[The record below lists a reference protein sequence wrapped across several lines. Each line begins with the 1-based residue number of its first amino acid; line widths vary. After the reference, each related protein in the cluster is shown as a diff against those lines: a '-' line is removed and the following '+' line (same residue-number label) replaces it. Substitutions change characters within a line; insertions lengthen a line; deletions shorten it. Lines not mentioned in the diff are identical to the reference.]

1 MPEQPRSLV
10 AAAWRFAAAGLANTA
25 ATGIALTLLAMV
37 IDPTLA
43 YVIVFLSGI
52 ALSTYLAHRFV
63 YGVPLGRAGTIAYV
77 LMYLLVFFVG
87 LGVIELMQ
95 DAGLPG
101 GSSGLVVLVT
111 APLTFVGGRI
121 ITRVLHDRRTTTTDR
136 SSS

>member
-1 MPEQPRSLV
+1 MSETPRSLV
-10 AAAWRFAAAGLANTA
+10 AAAWRFAAAGLLNTA
-25 ATGIALTLLAMV
+25 VTAVALTLLALV

-52 ALSTYLAHRFV
+52 GLSTYLAHKFV
-63 YGVPLGRAGTIAYV
+63 YGVPLGRAGTTAYV
-77 LMYLLVFFVG
+77 LMYLVVFLVG

-95 DAGLPG
+95 DAGMPG

-121 ITRVLHDRRTTTTDR
+121 ITRRLHDRRTTTTDR
-136 SSS
+136 STS

>member
-1 MPEQPRSLV
+1 MPESPRSLV
-10 AAAWRFAAAGLANTA
+10 AAAWRFAAAGLLNTA
-25 ATGIALTLLAMV
+25 LTGVALTLLALV

-43 YVIVFLSGI
+43 YVIVFLAGI
-52 ALSTYLAHRFV
+52 GLSTYLAHRFV
-63 YGVPLGRAGTIAYV
+63 YGVPLGRNGTIAYV
-77 LMYLLVFFVG
+77 LMYLVVFVVG
-87 LGVIELMQ
+87 LGVIELMK

-136 SSS
+136 STT